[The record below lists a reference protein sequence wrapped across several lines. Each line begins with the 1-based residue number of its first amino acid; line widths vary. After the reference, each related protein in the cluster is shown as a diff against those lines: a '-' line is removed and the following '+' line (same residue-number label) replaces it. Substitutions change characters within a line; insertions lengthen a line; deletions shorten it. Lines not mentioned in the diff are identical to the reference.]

1 MDNKIGFIGS
11 GNMAQA
17 MIGGLVTTGMPSK
30 LILASD
36 PTASQRELITHR
48 YEVQALADNAELAA
62 SVDVLVLA
70 VKPQVM
76 AQVARELR
84 SAVQERR
91 PLVVSIAAGIEIS
104 SLQNWLGDEL
114 AIVRAMPNSP
124 CLIRHGITALHA
136 NLHTNNSQR
145 AQAQKILEAVGAVIW
160 VQQENLM
167 DAVTAVSGSGPAYF
181 FLFMEAI
188 EHSARILGLPME
200 VAWALALHTGAGATR
215 MALESGQ
222 DLAQLRRNVTS
233 PDGTT
238 AAALEIFE
246 KAGLREIVDSA
257 LTGARDRGREIAR
270 EFGQE

>member
-1 MDNKIGFIGS
+1 MDIKIGFIGG

-17 MIGGLVTTGMPSK
+17 MIGGLVTTGMPTDM
-30 LILASD
+30 ILVAD
-36 PTASQRELITHR
+36 PNASQRELVSHR
-48 YEVQALADNAELAA
+48 YDVQTLADNAELAA

-76 AQVARELR
+76 AQVTRELR
-84 SAVQERR
+84 NVVQKNR

-104 SLQNWLGDEL
+104 SMQSWLGDDI

-136 NLHTNNSQR
+136 NPAASNAQR
-145 AQAQKILEAVGAVIW
+145 GQAQKILEAVGAVIW
-160 VQQENLM
+160 VQQEDLM

-181 FLFMEAI
+181 FLFMEAM
-188 EHSARILGLPME
+188 EHSARVLGLPME

-222 DLAQLRRNVTS
+222 DLAQLRKNVTS
-233 PDGTT
+233 PGGTT

-246 KAGLREIVDSA
+246 KAGLREIVDNA

>member
-1 MDNKIGFIGS
+1 
-11 GNMAQA
+11 MAQA
-17 MIGGLVTTGMPSK
+17 MIGGLVTTGMPTER
-30 LILASD
+30 ILASD
-36 PTASQRELITHR
+36 PGASQRELIRHR
-48 YEVQALADNAELAA
+48 YGVDTLEDNTELAA
-62 SVDVLVLA
+62 SADVLVLA

-76 AQVARELR
+76 AQVARQLR
-84 SAVQERR
+84 DAVQEHR
-91 PLVVSIAAGIEIS
+91 PLVVSIAAGIEIKS
-104 SLQNWLGDEL
+104 MQGWLGDDI

-136 NLHTNNSQR
+136 NPATGNEQR

-160 VQQENLM
+160 VQQEELM

-222 DLAQLRRNVTS
+222 DLAQLRKNVTS
-233 PDGTT
+233 PGGTT

-246 KAGLREIVDSA
+246 QAGLRDMVDKA

-270 EFGQE
+270 EFGRE

>member
-1 MDNKIGFIGS
+1 MDNKIGFIGG

-17 MIGGLVTTGMPSK
+17 MIGGLVTTGMPTEM
-30 LILASD
+30 ILVSD
-36 PTASQRELITHR
+36 PTASQRELVSHR
-48 YEVQALADNAELAA
+48 YDVRTLADNAELAA

-76 AQVARELR
+76 APVARELR
-84 SAVQERR
+84 SVVQKCR

-104 SLQNWLGDEL
+104 SMQSWLGDEL

-136 NLHTNNSQR
+136 NPATTNAQR
-145 AQAQKILEAVGAVIW
+145 AQAQQILEAVGAVIW
-160 VQQENLM
+160 VQQEDLM

-188 EHSARILGLPME
+188 EHSARVLGLPME

-222 DLAQLRRNVTS
+222 DLAQLRKNVTS
-233 PDGTT
+233 PGGTT

>member
-1 MDNKIGFIGS
+1 MDIKIGFIGG

-17 MIGGLVTTGMPSK
+17 MIGGLVTTGMPTDM
-30 LILASD
+30 ILVAD
-36 PTASQRELITHR
+36 PNASQRELVSHR
-48 YEVQALADNAELAA
+48 YDVQTLADNAELAA

-76 AQVARELR
+76 AQVTRELR
-84 SAVQERR
+84 NVVQKNR

-104 SLQNWLGDEL
+104 SMQSWLGDDI

-136 NLHTNNSQR
+136 NPAASNAQR
-145 AQAQKILEAVGAVIW
+145 GQAQKILEAVGAVIW
-160 VQQENLM
+160 VQQEDLM

-181 FLFMEAI
+181 FLFMEAM

-222 DLAQLRRNVTS
+222 DLAQLRKNVTS
-233 PDGTT
+233 PGGTT

-246 KAGLREIVDSA
+246 KAGLREIVDNA

>member
-1 MDNKIGFIGS
+1 MTSRIGFIGS

-17 MIGGLVTTGMPSK
+17 MIGGLVTTGMPTE

-36 PTASQRELITHR
+36 PNASQRELITHR
-48 YEVQALADNAELAA
+48 YEVQALADNAELAR

-76 AQVARELR
+76 ATVARGLR
-84 SAVQERR
+84 KAVQERS
-91 PLVVSIAAGIEIS
+91 PLVVSIAAGIEIN
-104 SLQNWLGDEL
+104 SLQSWLGDKL

-124 CLIRHGITALHA
+124 CLIRQGITALHA
-136 NLHTNNSQR
+136 NSATSNAQR
-145 AQAQKILEAVGAVIW
+145 SLAQKILEAVGAVIW
-160 VQQENLM
+160 VQQESLM

-188 EHSARILGLPME
+188 EHSARVLGLPME

-222 DLAQLRRNVTS
+222 DLAQLRKNVTS
-233 PDGTT
+233 PGGTT

-246 KAGLREIVDSA
+246 KAGLREIVDKA

>member
-1 MDNKIGFIGS
+1 MGDKIGFIGG

-17 MIGGLVTTGMPSK
+17 MIGGLVATGLPAK
-30 LILASD
+30 LILVSD
-36 PTASQRELITHR
+36 PTASQRELVSHR
-48 YEVQALADNAELAA
+48 YSVQTLKDNAQLAEA
-62 SVDVLVLA
+62 VDVLVLA

-76 AQVARELR
+76 ASVAKELR
-84 SAVQERR
+84 ASVQRKR

-104 SLQNWLGDEL
+104 SLQSWLGDDL

-136 NLHTNNSQR
+136 NPATSNSRR
-145 AQAQKILEAVGAVIW
+145 AQAQQILEAVGAVIW
-160 VQQENLM
+160 LQQEELI

-188 EHSARILGLPME
+188 EHSARLLGLPME

-222 DLAQLRRNVTS
+222 DLSQLRKNVTS
-233 PDGTT
+233 PGGTT
-238 AAALEIFE
+238 AAALQIFE
-246 KAGLREIVDSA
+246 EAGLRDIVDRA
-257 LTGARDRGREIAR
+257 LTSARDRGREIAR